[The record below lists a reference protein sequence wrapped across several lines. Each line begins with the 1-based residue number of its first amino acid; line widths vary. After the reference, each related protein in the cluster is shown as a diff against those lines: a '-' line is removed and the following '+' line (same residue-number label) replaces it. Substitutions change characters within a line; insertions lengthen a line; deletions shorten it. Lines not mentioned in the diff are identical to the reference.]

1 LKYVILALFAWLL
14 SVLSVTVMPH
24 IEILGVTPNLP
35 LILACCWAALRS
47 EEEALVGVPIIAVVR
62 DLVSSDPL
70 GTSLLAMAP
79 IVLLGVASRQRP
91 IESAFPPTV
100 ATVVVGTLAYE
111 LIYAVVLAITGQPV
125 DLWYAVVRVVV
136 PAMVVNALFS
146 PIIYL
151 PVRWL
156 SPVRPSV
163 LRGSGRLTSP
173 L

>member
-1 LKYVILALFAWLL
+1 MKYLILALFAWLL
-14 SVLSVTVMPH
+14 SLQSVTVMPH
-24 IEILGVTPNLP
+24 IELLGVTPNLP

-47 EEEALVGVPIIAVVR
+47 EEEALVGIPIIAVTR

-79 IVLLGVASRQRP
+79 IVVLGVISHQRP
-91 IESAFPPTV
+91 IDSAFPPTV
-100 ATVVVGTLAYE
+100 AVVVVGTLIYE
-111 LIYAVVLAITGQPV
+111 LIYSAVLAATGQPV
-125 DLWYAVVRVVV
+125 DFGYVVVRVLV

>member
-1 LKYVILALFAWLL
+1 LKYVILALLAWLL
-14 SVLSVTVMPH
+14 SVFSVSAMPH
-24 IEILGVTPNLP
+24 VQILGVTPNLV

-47 EEEALVGVPIIAVVR
+47 EEEAFVGIPIIAVVR
-62 DLVSSDPL
+62 DLVSSDPV

-79 IVLLGVASRQRP
+79 LILLGMAARQRP
-91 IESAFPPTV
+91 IESAFLPTV
-100 ATVVVGTLAYE
+100 AMVTVGTLIYE
-111 LIYAVVLAITGQPV
+111 VIYAAVIATTGQPV
-125 DLWYAVVRVVV
+125 DAWYVIVRVAV

-146 PIIYL
+146 PIVYL